1 MTTWVKIFTTCIMDA
16 KINIVKC
23 KEPLID
29 MKGQIKNPVY
39 KLANDISHTKRQF
52 TERLRVPL
60 TYEKIFHSS
69 FKNRNANLSY
79 IEMSLLTHQIGTNL
93 KA

>member
-1 MTTWVKIFTTCIMDA
+1 MTTWVKLFTTYIMDTR
-16 KINIVKC
+16 INIVIC
-23 KEPLID
+23 KEPLIG
-29 MKGQIKNPVY
+29 MKGEIKNPVY

-52 TERLRVPL
+52 TERNRVPL

-79 IEMSLLTHQIGTNL
+79 IEMSFLTHQIGTNL